1 MITLAFE
8 YNENYELKATFVFG
22 PKSHFKYQMWPAP
35 VPCVATTLPVTVVDI
50 HLRFKTWI

>member
-8 YNENYELKATFVFG
+8 YNENYELKATLVFG

-50 HLRFKTWI
+50 HLRFKT